1 MGREAVRI
9 QTWNWPLMHV
19 RSGEDRSM
27 KAGMALSMNSA
38 GNKSDRQ
45 VYEEEMRLADM
56 AEPAGFDSIWSLEHH
71 CTGYSMVPS
80 PLQMLSYFA
89 GRTRRVQLG
98 TAVIV
103 LPWHDPL
110 RVAEEIAMLDVMA
123 QGRTIFGFGRGAA
136 SVEYE
141 AYRIPMDQARERFA
155 ETAVIVRKALT
166 SERFSHQGRFF
177 NIPETSIRPRPIS
190 HPEQR
195 FYAST
200 VSPESAEIMAE
211 MGFGVMIV
219 AQRDWNDAAADL
231 RRYVEVTVRHGHAPR
246 PPIAFLNVIMSED
259 RREVHDLVDV
269 YMTRHFESVNRH
281 YNFADGHL
289 KNVKGYEFYGRM
301 AKTYGKLTSDET
313 AKAKAVGFY
322 SDLQL
327 TGTPAEVLERL
338 RAIHEMTGLDHVI
351 GVFALGGM
359 PFEAAERSFRLFAK
373 EIMPMIRNDPAFNS
387 REKEFAQYSAPSRA

>member
-1 MGREAVRI
+1 
-9 QTWNWPLMHV
+9 
-19 RSGEDRSM
+19 M

-38 GNKSDRQ
+38 GNKSDLQ

-136 SVEYE
+136 SVEYN
-141 AYRIPMDQARERFA
+141 AYRVPMEEARERFA
-155 ETAVIVRKALT
+155 ETAVIVRKALAND
-166 SERFSHQGRFF
+166 RFSHQGRFF
-177 NIPETSIRPRPIS
+177 TIPETSVRPRPIS

-195 FYAST
+195 LYAST
-200 VSPESAEIMAE
+200 VSPESADIMAE
-211 MGFGVMIV
+211 MGFGVMII

-231 RRYVEVTVRHGHAPR
+231 HRYIELTIRHGHAPR
-246 PPIAFLNVIMSED
+246 PPIAFLNVVLSED
-259 RREVHDLVDV
+259 SGQVRDLVDT
-269 YMTRHFESVNRH
+269 YMTRHFESVDRH
-281 YNFADGHL
+281 YNFSDGHL

-301 AKTYGKLTSDET
+301 AKTYSKLTSDDT
-313 AKAKAVGFY
+313 AKAKAVGVY
-322 SDLQL
+322 ADLQL
-327 TGTPAEVLERL
+327 TGSSKQVLEKL
-338 RAIHEMTGLDHVI
+338 RVIYDMTGVDHVI

-359 PFEAAERSFRLFAK
+359 PFEAAERSLKLFAEK
-373 EIMPMIRNDPAFNS
+373 IVPVMHNDPAFRA
-387 REKEFAQYSAPSRA
+387 REKEYADLARISTA

>member
-1 MGREAVRI
+1 
-9 QTWNWPLMHV
+9 
-19 RSGEDRSM
+19 M
-27 KAGMALSMNSA
+27 KAGMALSMNSSA
-38 GNKSDRQ
+38 DKPDLQ

-89 GRTRRVQLG
+89 GRTKRVELG

-136 SVEYE
+136 SVEYD
-141 AYRIPMDQARERFA
+141 AYRVPMEEARERFA
-155 ETAVIVRKALT
+155 ETAIIVCKALAN
-166 SERFSHQGRFF
+166 ERFSHQGRFF
-177 NIPETSIRPRPIS
+177 NIPETSVRPRPIS

-200 VSPESAEIMAE
+200 VSPESADIMAQ
-211 MGFGVMIV
+211 MGFGVMII

-231 RRYVEVTVRHGHAPR
+231 LRYMDLTASHGHAPR
-246 PPIAFLNVIMSED
+246 PPIAFLNVVVSED
-259 RREVHDLVDV
+259 PAQVRDLVDI
-269 YMTRHFESVNRH
+269 YMTRHFESVDRH
-281 YNFADGHL
+281 YNFSDGHL

-301 AKTYGKLTSDET
+301 AKTYTKLTSDET
-313 AKAKAVGFY
+313 AKAKAVSVY
-322 SDLQL
+322 ADLQL
-327 TGTPAEVLERL
+327 TGTPAHVLEKL
-338 RAIHEMTGLDHVI
+338 RAIYDMTGVDHVI

-359 PFEAAERSFRLFAK
+359 PFEAAAQSLRLFAEK
-373 EIMPMIRNDPAFNS
+373 IVPVMHNDPAFRS
-387 REKEFAQYSAPSRA
+387 RQKQFAPRPAASAT

>member
-1 MGREAVRI
+1 
-9 QTWNWPLMHV
+9 
-19 RSGEDRSM
+19 M
-27 KAGMALSMNSA
+27 KAGVALSMNSV
-38 GNKSDRQ
+38 GTKPDLQ

-136 SVEYE
+136 TVEYN
-141 AYRIPMDQARERFA
+141 AYRVPMEEARERFA
-155 ETAVIVRKALT
+155 ETAVIVRKAL
-166 SERFSHQGRFF
+166 SNERFSHQGRFF
-177 NIPETSIRPRPIS
+177 NIPETSVRPRPIS

-200 VSPESAEIMAE
+200 VSPESADIMAR
-211 MGFGVMIV
+211 MGFGVMII

-231 RRYVEVTVRHGHAPR
+231 HRYVELTVRHGHAPR
-246 PPIAFLNVIMSED
+246 PPIAFLNVVLSED
-259 RREVHDLVDV
+259 PGEVRDLVDV
-269 YMTRHFESVNRH
+269 YVTRHFESVDRH
-281 YNFADGHL
+281 YAFSDGHL
-289 KNVKGYEFYGRM
+289 RSVKGYEFYGRM
-301 AKTYGKLTSDET
+301 AKTYTKLTSDQT
-313 AKAKAVGFY
+313 VKAKAVAAY

-327 TGTPAEVLERL
+327 TGTPPQVLEKL
-338 RAIHEMTGLDHVI
+338 RAIHQLTGVDHLI

-359 PFEAAERSFRLFAK
+359 PFEAVERSFKLFAEK
-373 EIMPMIRNDPAFNS
+373 IMPVMHNDPAFQWKEQVFAERS
-387 REKEFAQYSAPSRA
+387 RPGAG